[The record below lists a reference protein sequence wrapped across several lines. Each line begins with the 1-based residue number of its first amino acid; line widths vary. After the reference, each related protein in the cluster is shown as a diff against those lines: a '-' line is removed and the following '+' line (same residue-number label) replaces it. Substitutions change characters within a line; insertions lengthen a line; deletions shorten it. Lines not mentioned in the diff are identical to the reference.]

1 MNVNLRK
8 LLVAA
13 ASCWLVLVCG
23 SPERVAGAGQAA
35 TVDGIL
41 RSVVAVRAQL
51 EPVAQNR
58 LSQRTTPIRQG
69 GLSCG
74 GVIRVPG
81 LQRLFNCVT
90 PDRVVLQTGAAPT
103 PVAPPPQ
110 FTVEARVNDKPQQ
123 QSTVEIIASDQRATW
138 STYSDGTP
146 SAIQGGNGP
155 LYQGDPAIGANPL
168 ALIIPTQ
175 EQLQQFQQWQR
186 PYQRPSKPVTTTTTT
201 TTTAAPDVDEIYFP
215 PSVDEPVPVLGT
227 VRSTQHYTTAAP
239 AGGSI
244 AERVPWETSS
254 WASVGGNTKDP
265 SLEEEVTTEP
275 PHEEEEEEHG
285 LGNRIDH
292 KLLLSLVG

>member
-41 RSVVAVRAQL
+41 RSVVAVRTQL
-51 EPVAQNR
+51 EPVVQNR
-58 LSQRTTPIRQG
+58 LSQRTTPTRPG

-227 VRSTQHYTTAAP
+227 VRSTQHYTTAALREARSP
-239 AGGSI
+239 NGFRGKRAVGPVWE
-244 AERVPWETSS
+244 ATRKTRPWRR
-254 WASVGGNTKDP
+254 K
-265 SLEEEVTTEP
+265 
-275 PHEEEEEEHG
+275 
-285 LGNRIDH
+285 
-292 KLLLSLVG
+292 

>member
-8 LLVAA
+8 LLLAA

-23 SPERVAGAGQAA
+23 SPERVEGAGQAA

-41 RSVVAVRAQL
+41 RSVVAVRTQL

-58 LSQRTTPIRQG
+58 LSQRTTPTRQG

-90 PDRVVLQTGAAPT
+90 PDRVVS

-138 STYSDGTP
+138 STYSDGTS
-146 SAIQGGNGP
+146 SAIRGGNGLP
-155 LYQGDPAIGANPL
+155 HQGDPAIGANPL

-186 PYQRPSKPVTTTTTT
+186 PYQHPSKPVTTTRTT

-227 VRSTQHYTTAAP
+227 VRPTQHYTTAAP

-275 PHEEEEEEHG
+275 PREEEEEEEHG